1 MLVIKEIRM
10 SSMLEQAIIDAEQL
24 KETAQR
30 TAEEAVIEK
39 YQSEIKE
46 AVNAILEQEEPM
58 EEEAALEVT
67 EEGELSV
74 LEDLPTA
81 QLAEEDDIVEIN
93 LDKLEELLA
102 QEMEE
107 GNLDASDLSDR
118 HEVAEEMEA
127 LTEKELDEEIE
138 LDEDINDLLEED
150 DIDEIVVMGKK
161 GKVEMTPEEAKKEGY
176 LEEEL
181 DEELEISEQDLVE
194 AIKEMLGRHAEG
206 LGPDVEGE
214 EAEEESA
221 EAKAAAATSATPVDT
236 LEEVEDLEEEK
247 KPDFPDVDGDGDT
260 KEPISKAQKDKKEK
274 EGDEDKKDKDYSK
287 VPPQLRK
294 HMQKESRLLQKE
306 NKTLLRE
313 QKKMSNKVQLLENK
327 VQKYGTVI
335 EQLKQKLDESNLS
348 NAKLLYQNRILNSIS
363 LNERQKNKIVEAV
376 SNATTVEEAKIIF
389 ETLQSAVGLKS
400 KKTRKQESLDEVV
413 TRSSS
418 AFIPRKEVKP
428 NTDAFS
434 DRMKRLAG
442 LK

>member
-1 MLVIKEIRM
+1 M

-46 AVNAILEQEEPM
+46 AVSAILEQEEPL
-58 EEEAALEVT
+58 EEDEAALAVNEDGD
-67 EEGELSV
+67 GEISIV
-74 LEDLPTA
+74 EDLPSA
-81 QLAEEDDIVEIN
+81 QLAEDDDIVEIN
-93 LDKLEELLA
+93 LDKLEELMA

-107 GNLDASDLSDR
+107 GALDPADMLER
-118 HEVAEEMEA
+118 EEVAEEIEA
-127 LTEKELDEEIE
+127 ISEEEIE

-150 DIDEIVVMGKK
+150 DLEEVVVMGKK

-181 DEELEISEQDLVE
+181 DEEIEINEEDIAAVIAELLSEEEDE
-194 AIKEMLGRHAEG
+194 
-206 LGPDVEGE
+206 LGPDLK
-214 EAEEESA
+214 EEEI
-221 EAKAAAATSATPVDT
+221 

-260 KEPISKAQKDKKEK
+260 KEPISKAQKDKEEKEK
-274 EGDEDKKDKDYSK
+274 GDKDKKDKDYSK

-313 QKKMSNKVQLLENK
+313 QKKMNNKVQLLENK
-327 VQKYGTVI
+327 LNKYGTVI

-363 LNERQKNKIVEAV
+363 LNERQKDKIVEAI

-389 ETLQSAVGLKS
+389 ETLQSAVGIKS
-400 KKTRKQESLDEVV
+400 KKTRKQESLNEVV

-428 NTDAFS
+428 KTDAFS

>member
-1 MLVIKEIRM
+1 M

-46 AVNAILEQEEPM
+46 AVSAILEQEETL
-58 EEEAALEVT
+58 EEDEVALEVDT
-67 EEGELSV
+67 DGDMSIVEELPSV
-74 LEDLPTA
+74 

-93 LDKLEELLA
+93 LDKLEEMMADEMA
-102 QEMEE
+102 Q
-107 GNLDASDLSDR
+107 GDLDPSDMLER
-118 HEVAEEMEA
+118 EEVAEELA
-127 LTEKELDEEIE
+127 TITEEDLDEEIE
-138 LDEDINDLLEED
+138 LDEDINDLLQED
-150 DIDEIVVMGKK
+150 DLEEVVVMGKK

-176 LEEEL
+176 LEEEIEIN
-181 DEELEISEQDLVE
+181 EEDIVAVIAELLSE
-194 AIKEMLGRHAEG
+194 KEEEKED
-206 LGPDVEGE
+206 LGPDLQ
-214 EAEEESA
+214 EEE
-221 EAKAAAATSATPVDT
+221 T
-236 LEEVEDLEEEK
+236 LEEVEELEEEK

-274 EGDEDKKDKDYSK
+274 EGGEDKKDKDYSK

-306 NKTLLRE
+306 NKALLRE
-313 QKKMSNKVQLLENK
+313 QKKINNKVQLLENK

-363 LNERQKNKIVEAV
+363 LNERQKDKIVEAI

-400 KKTRKQESLDEVV
+400 KKTRKQESLNEVV

>member
-1 MLVIKEIRM
+1 MLVTKEIRM

-46 AVNAILEQEEPM
+46 AVSAILEQEEPL
-58 EEEAALEVT
+58 EEDEAALAVNEDGD
-67 EEGELSV
+67 GEISIV
-74 LEDLPTA
+74 EDLPSA
-81 QLAEEDDIVEIN
+81 QLAEDDDIVEIN
-93 LDKLEELLA
+93 LDKLEELMA

-107 GNLDASDLSDR
+107 GALDPADMLER
-118 HEVAEEMEA
+118 EEVAEEIEA
-127 LTEKELDEEIE
+127 ISEEEIE

-150 DIDEIVVMGKK
+150 DLEEVVVMGKK

-181 DEELEISEQDLVE
+181 DEEIEINEEDIAAVIAELLSEEEDE
-194 AIKEMLGRHAEG
+194 
-206 LGPDVEGE
+206 LGPDLK
-214 EAEEESA
+214 EEEI
-221 EAKAAAATSATPVDT
+221 

-260 KEPISKAQKDKKEK
+260 KEPISKAQKDKEEKEK
-274 EGDEDKKDKDYSK
+274 GDKDKKDKDYSK

-313 QKKMSNKVQLLENK
+313 QKKMNNKVQLLENK
-327 VQKYGTVI
+327 LNKYGTVI

-363 LNERQKNKIVEAV
+363 LNERQKDKIVEAI

-400 KKTRKQESLDEVV
+400 KKTRRQESLNEVV

-428 NTDAFS
+428 KTDVFS

>member
-1 MLVIKEIRM
+1 
-10 SSMLEQAIIDAEQL
+10 MLEQAIIDAEQL

-58 EEEAALEVT
+58 EEETEAAAVIDEDGTKIV
-67 EEGELSV
+67 
-74 LEDLPTA
+74 EDLPSA
-81 QLAEEDDIVEIN
+81 QLAEDDDIVEIN
-93 LDKLEELLA
+93 LDKLEELMA
-102 QEMEE
+102 QEIEE
-107 GNLDASDLSDR
+107 GELD
-118 HEVAEEMEA
+118 EEEMLDRAEVLED
-127 LTEKELDEEIE
+127 LTGNLDEEIE
-138 LDEDINDLLEED
+138 LDEDIDDLLEED
-150 DIDEIVVMGKK
+150 ELEEATIEIDESDLADVIA
-161 GKVEMTPEEAKKEGY
+161 ELLA
-176 LEEEL
+176 EEEP
-181 DEELEISEQDLVE
+181 D
-194 AIKEMLGRHAEG
+194 KENKKD
-206 LGPDVEGE
+206 LGPDLK
-214 EAEEESA
+214 EEE
-221 EAKAAAATSATPVDT
+221 T
-236 LEEVEDLEEEK
+236 LEEVEELEEKEEK
-247 KPDFPDVDGDGDT
+247 LAARA
-260 KEPISKAQKDKKEK
+260 EPKDKVTP
-274 EGDEDKKDKDYSK
+274 EDFKGLKKGTKY
-287 VPPQLRK
+287 VQ
-294 HMQKESRLLQKE
+294 ESRLLQKQ

-313 QKKMSNKVQLLENK
+313 QKKMNNKVQLLENK

-363 LNERQKNKIVEAV
+363 LNERQKDKIVEAI

-400 KKTRKQESLDEVV
+400 KKTRKQESLNEVV

-428 NTDAFS
+428 KTDAFS

>member
-1 MLVIKEIRM
+1 M

-46 AVNAILEQEEPM
+46 AVNTILEQEDPLE
-58 EEEAALEVT
+58 EEEAALVVDG
-67 EEGELSV
+67 EGEVSIV
-74 LEDLPTA
+74 EDLPSA

-93 LDKLEELLA
+93 LDKLEELMA

-107 GNLDASDLSDR
+107 GTMDPDDMLE
-118 HEVAEEMEA
+118 HEQVAEEIEA
-127 LTEKELDEEIE
+127 LSEESDLDEEIE

-150 DIDEIVVMGKK
+150 DLEEVVVMGKK
-161 GKVEMTPEEAKKEGY
+161 GKVEMTPEEAKKEGF
-176 LEEEL
+176 LEQELDDVL
-181 DEELEISEQDLVE
+181 DEEIEINEEDIADIIAELLSEEEDDE
-194 AIKEMLGRHAEG
+194 
-206 LGPDVEGE
+206 LGPDLK
-214 EAEEESA
+214 EEE
-221 EAKAAAATSATPVDT
+221 T

-274 EGDEDKKDKDYSK
+274 EGGEDKKDKDYSK

-306 NKTLLRE
+306 NKSLLRE
-313 QKKMSNKVQLLENK
+313 QKKNNNKEQLLENK

-363 LNERQKNKIVEAV
+363 LNERQKDKIVEAI

-400 KKTRKQESLDEVV
+400 KKTRKQESLNEVV

>member
-1 MLVIKEIRM
+1 MYKR
-10 SSMLEQAIIDAEQL
+10 Q
-24 KETAQR
+24 AQR

-46 AVNAILEQEEPM
+46 AVNQILEQEDTL
-58 EEEAALEVT
+58 EEDEAALVVD
-67 EEGELSV
+67 EGEASLV
-74 LEDLPTA
+74 DELPSA
-81 QLAEEDDIVEIN
+81 QLMDKEEVVEIN
-93 LDKLEELLA
+93 LDQLEELMA
-102 QEMEE
+102 QAMEE
-107 GNLDASDLSDR
+107 NSLDGSDLADR
-118 HEVAEEMEA
+118 HDVAAEITALQEEED
-127 LTEKELDEEIE
+127 LDEEIE
-138 LDEDINDLLEED
+138 LDEDINDLLEEED
-150 DIDEIVVMGKK
+150 
-161 GKVEMTPEEAKKEGY
+161 
-176 LEEEL
+176 LEEEI
-181 DEELEISEQDLVE
+181 DIEESELMEIIKNVLSEE
-194 AIKEMLGRHAEG
+194 
-206 LGPDVEGE
+206 LGPDLKDEETVEEG
-214 EAEEESA
+214 AD
-221 EAKAAAATSATPVDT
+221 TSAASVDT

-274 EGDEDKKDKDYSK
+274 EGGEDKKDKDYSK

-313 QKKMSNKVQLLENK
+313 QTKMNNKVQLLENK

-335 EQLKQKLDESNLS
+335 EQLKEKLDKSNLS

-363 LNERQKNKIVEAV
+363 LNERQKDKIVEAI

>member
-1 MLVIKEIRM
+1 M

-46 AVNAILEQEEPM
+46 AVNAILEQEEPL
-58 EEEAALEVT
+58 EEDEAALAVN
-67 EEGELSV
+67 EEGDGKITLV
-74 LEDLPTA
+74 DDLPSA
-81 QLAEEDDIVEIN
+81 QLEEEDEIVEIN
-93 LDKLEELLA
+93 LDKLEELMA

-107 GNLDASDLSDR
+107 GVLDPADMLER
-118 HEVAEEMEA
+118 EEVAEEIEV
-127 LTEKELDEEIE
+127 LSEEDLDEEIE
-138 LDEDINDLLEED
+138 LDEDIDDLLEED
-150 DIDEIVVMGKK
+150 DLDEEVILDDETAAKLGVM
-161 GKVEMTPEEAKKEGY
+161 PKEGI
-176 LEEEL
+176 EL
-181 DEELEISEQDLVE
+181 DEEIEINEEDIAAVIAELLSEEDE
-194 AIKEMLGRHAEG
+194 DEK
-206 LGPDVEGE
+206 LGPTLGKKKD
-214 EAEEESA
+214 
-221 EAKAAAATSATPVDT
+221 D
-236 LEEVEDLEEEK
+236 LEEVEELEEEK
-247 KPDFPDVDGDGDT
+247 LEMVDHDDDPETPKVPKFAADGEGQNDL
-260 KEPISKAQKDKKEK
+260 AKDKK
-274 EGDEDKKDKDYSK
+274 KKK
-287 VPPQLRK
+287 VD
-294 HMQKESRLLQKE
+294 ESRLLQKE

-313 QKKMSNKVQLLENK
+313 QKKMNNKVQLLENK

-363 LNERQKNKIVEAV
+363 LNERQKDKIVEAIT
-376 SNATTVEEAKIIF
+376 NATTVEEAKIIF

-400 KKTRKQESLDEVV
+400 KKTRRQESLDEVV

>member
-1 MLVIKEIRM
+1 M

-24 KETAQR
+24 KEAAQR

-46 AVNAILEQEEPM
+46 AVSKILEQEDPLA
-58 EEEAALEVT
+58 EEEVALEVT
-67 EEGELSV
+67 DEGEVSIV
-74 LEDLPTA
+74 EDLPSA
-81 QLAEEDDIVEIN
+81 QLTEEDDIVEIN
-93 LDKLEELLA
+93 LDQLEELMA

-107 GNLDASDLSDR
+107 GNLDPSDMLER
-118 HEVAEEMEA
+118 EEVAEEIEA
-127 LTEKELDEEIE
+127 LTEEEDLDEEVE
-138 LDEDINDLLEED
+138 LDEDLSDLLEED
-150 DIDEIVVMGKK
+150 DLEEIVVMGKK

-176 LEEEL
+176 LEEDL
-181 DEELEISEQDLVE
+181 DEEIEIDESELVE
-194 AIKEMLGRHAEG
+194 AIKEMLGSHKEDKE
-206 LGPDVEGE
+206 LGPDLKEEE
-214 EAEEESA
+214 EA
-221 EAKAAAATSATPVDT
+221 

-274 EGDEDKKDKDYSK
+274 EGGEDKKDKDYSK

-306 NKTLLRE
+306 NKSLLRE
-313 QKKMSNKVQLLENK
+313 QTKMGNKVQLLERKLN
-327 VQKYGTVI
+327 KYGTVI

-363 LNERQKNKIVEAV
+363 LNERQKDKIVEAIT
-376 SNATTVEEAKIIF
+376 NATTVEEAKIIF

-400 KKTRKQESLDEVV
+400 KKTRRQESLNEVV

>member
-1 MLVIKEIRM
+1 M

-46 AVNAILEQEEPM
+46 AVSAILEQEEPL
-58 EEEAALEVT
+58 EEDEAALAVNEDGD
-67 EEGELSV
+67 GEISIV
-74 LEDLPTA
+74 EDLPSA
-81 QLAEEDDIVEIN
+81 QLAEDDDIVEIN
-93 LDKLEELLA
+93 LDKLEELMA

-107 GNLDASDLSDR
+107 GALDPADMLER
-118 HEVAEEMEA
+118 EEVAEEIEA
-127 LTEKELDEEIE
+127 ISEEEIE

-150 DIDEIVVMGKK
+150 DLEEVVVMGKK

-181 DEELEISEQDLVE
+181 DEEIEINEEDIAAVIAELLSEEEDE
-194 AIKEMLGRHAEG
+194 
-206 LGPDVEGE
+206 LGPDLK
-214 EAEEESA
+214 EEEI
-221 EAKAAAATSATPVDT
+221 

-260 KEPISKAQKDKKEK
+260 KEPISKAQKDKEEKEK
-274 EGDEDKKDKDYSK
+274 GDKDKKDKDYSK

-313 QKKMSNKVQLLENK
+313 QKKMNNKVQLLENK
-327 VQKYGTVI
+327 LNKYGTVI

-363 LNERQKNKIVEAV
+363 LNERQKDKIVEAI

-389 ETLQSAVGLKS
+389 ETLQSAVGIKS
-400 KKTRKQESLDEVV
+400 KKTRKQESLNEVV

-428 NTDAFS
+428 KTDVFS

>member
-1 MLVIKEIRM
+1 M

-46 AVNAILEQEEPM
+46 AVSAILEQEETL
-58 EEEAALEVT
+58 EEDEVALEVDT
-67 EEGELSV
+67 DGDMSIVEELPSV
-74 LEDLPTA
+74 

-93 LDKLEELLA
+93 LDKLEEMMADEMA
-102 QEMEE
+102 Q
-107 GNLDASDLSDR
+107 GDLDPSDMLER
-118 HEVAEEMEA
+118 EEVAEELA
-127 LTEKELDEEIE
+127 TITEEDLDEEIE
-138 LDEDINDLLEED
+138 LDEDINDLLQED
-150 DIDEIVVMGKK
+150 DLEEVVVMGKK

-176 LEEEL
+176 LEEEIEIN
-181 DEELEISEQDLVE
+181 EEDIVAVIAELLSE
-194 AIKEMLGRHAEG
+194 KEEEKED
-206 LGPDVEGE
+206 LGPDLQ
-214 EAEEESA
+214 EEE
-221 EAKAAAATSATPVDT
+221 T
-236 LEEVEDLEEEK
+236 LEEVEELEEEK

-274 EGDEDKKDKDYSK
+274 EGGEDKKDKDYSK

-306 NKTLLRE
+306 NKALLRE
-313 QKKMSNKVQLLENK
+313 QKKINNKVQLLENK

-363 LNERQKNKIVEAV
+363 LNERQKDKIVEAI

-400 KKTRKQESLDEVV
+400 KKTRRQESLDEVV

>member
-1 MLVIKEIRM
+1 M

-46 AVNAILEQEEPM
+46 AVNQILEQEEPL
-58 EEEAALEVT
+58 EEEEVALEVD
-67 EEGELSV
+67 GDGDISLV
-74 LEDLPTA
+74 EDLPSA
-81 QLAEEDDIVEIN
+81 QLSEEDDIVEIN
-93 LDKLEELLA
+93 LDKLEEMMA
-102 QEMEE
+102 EEMEE
-107 GNLDASDLSDR
+107 GMLDPSDMQDR
-118 HEVAEEMEA
+118 HEVAEEIDT
-127 LTEKELDEEIE
+127 LTEEDLDEEIE
-138 LDEDINDLLEED
+138 LDEDINDLLEEE
-150 DIDEIVVMGKK
+150 EI
-161 GKVEMTPEEAKKEGY
+161 EEATIEIDDEKLAAAITGQMKE
-176 LEEEL
+176 EIEL
-181 DEELEISEQDLVE
+181 DEEIEINEADIAAVIAELLSEEEDE
-194 AIKEMLGRHAEG
+194 
-206 LGPDVEGE
+206 LGPDLKE
-214 EAEEESA
+214 E
-221 EAKAAAATSATPVDT
+221 T

-274 EGDEDKKDKDYSK
+274 EKGGEDKEDKDYSK

-306 NKTLLRE
+306 NKSLLRE
-313 QKKMSNKVQLLENK
+313 QKKTNNKVQLLENK
-327 VQKYGTVI
+327 LNKYGTVI

-363 LNERQKNKIVEAV
+363 LNERQKDKIVEAV

-400 KKTRKQESLDEVV
+400 KKTRKQESLNEVV

-428 NTDAFS
+428 KTDAFS

>member
-1 MLVIKEIRM
+1 M

-46 AVNAILEQEEPM
+46 AVNAILEQEETL
-58 EEEAALEVT
+58 EEDEVALEVNG
-67 EEGELSV
+67 EGDVSIV
-74 LEDLPTA
+74 EDLPSA
-81 QLAEEDDIVEIN
+81 QLAEDDDIVEIN
-93 LDKLEELLA
+93 LDKLEELMA

-107 GNLDASDLSDR
+107 GTLDPADMLE
-118 HEVAEEMEA
+118 HEQVAEEIDA
-127 LTEKELDEEIE
+127 LTEEEDLDEEIE

-150 DIDEIVVMGKK
+150 DLEELVVMGKK
-161 GKVEMTPEEAKKEGY
+161 EKVEMKED
-176 LEEEL
+176 L
-181 DEELEISEQDLVE
+181 DEEIEINEEVIAAVIAELLAE
-194 AIKEMLGRHAEG
+194 KEDE
-206 LGPDVEGE
+206 LGPDLDEGVAGGHFEYGSAMDAAMQAQMDYLRREKPKKKE
-214 EAEEESA
+214 EKEEE
-221 EAKAAAATSATPVDT
+221 D
-236 LEEVEDLEEEK
+236 EK
-247 KPDFPDVDGDGDT
+247 K
-260 KEPISKAQKDKKEK
+260 KELKEK
-274 EGDEDKKDKDYSK
+274 EEVKLAARAEPKDKVTPEDFKGLKKGTKY
-287 VPPQLRK
+287 V
-294 HMQKESRLLQKE
+294 KESKLLQKE

-313 QKKMSNKVQLLENK
+313 QKKTNNKVQLLENK

-363 LNERQKNKIVEAV
+363 LNERQKDKIVEAI

-400 KKTRKQESLDEVV
+400 KKTRKQESLNEVV

-428 NTDAFS
+428 KTDAFS

>member
-1 MLVIKEIRM
+1 M

-46 AVNAILEQEEPM
+46 AVNQILEQEDTL
-58 EEEAALEVT
+58 EEDEAALVVD
-67 EEGELSV
+67 EGEASLV
-74 LEDLPTA
+74 DELPSA
-81 QLAEEDDIVEIN
+81 QLMDEEEVVEIN
-93 LDKLEELLA
+93 LDQLEELMA
-102 QEMEE
+102 QAMEE
-107 GNLDASDLSDR
+107 GSLDGSDLADR
-118 HEVAEEMEA
+118 HDVAAEITALQEEED
-127 LTEKELDEEIE
+127 LDEEIE
-138 LDEDINDLLEED
+138 LDEDINDLLEEED
-150 DIDEIVVMGKK
+150 
-161 GKVEMTPEEAKKEGY
+161 
-176 LEEEL
+176 LEEEI
-181 DEELEISEQDLVE
+181 DIEESELMEIIKNVLSEE
-194 AIKEMLGRHAEG
+194 
-206 LGPDVEGE
+206 LGPDLKDEETVDEG
-214 EAEEESA
+214 ADAS
-221 EAKAAAATSATPVDT
+221 ATSVDT

-274 EGDEDKKDKDYSK
+274 EGGEDKKDKDYSK

-306 NKTLLRE
+306 NKSLLRE
-313 QKKMSNKVQLLENK
+313 QTKMNNKVQLLENK

-335 EQLKQKLDESNLS
+335 EQLKEKLDKSNLS

-363 LNERQKNKIVEAV
+363 LNERQKDKIVEAI

-400 KKTRKQESLDEVV
+400 KKTRKQESLNEVV

>member
-1 MLVIKEIRM
+1 M

-24 KETAQR
+24 KEAAQR

-46 AVNAILEQEEPM
+46 AVSVILEQEDTLE

-67 EEGELSV
+67 GEGEVSLV
-74 LEDLPTA
+74 DDLPTA

-93 LDKLEELLA
+93 LDKLEELMA

-107 GNLDASDLSDR
+107 GTLDPADMSDR
-118 HEVAEEMEA
+118 HQVAEEIDA
-127 LTEKELDEEIE
+127 LTEEDLDEEIE
-138 LDEDINDLLEED
+138 LDEDIDDLLNEATINIDDEALADALAGKRQMEED
-150 DIDEIVVMGKK
+150 
-161 GKVEMTPEEAKKEGY
+161 
-176 LEEEL
+176 L
-181 DEELEISEQDLVE
+181 DEEIEINEEDIAAVIAELLSE
-194 AIKEMLGRHAEG
+194 KEDE
-206 LGPDVEGE
+206 LGPDLKEEEEIVEEVEELE
-214 EAEEESA
+214 EAEEI
-221 EAKAAAATSATPVDT
+221 
-236 LEEVEDLEEEK
+236 EEEK
-247 KPDFPDVDGDGDT
+247 TEKHDDHPALKGKQKKNLPDELQGA
-260 KEPISKAQKDKKEK
+260 IIKKK
-274 EGDEDKKDKDYSK
+274 T
-287 VPPQLRK
+287 QN
-294 HMQKESRLLQKE
+294 ESRKLQKE

-313 QKKMSNKVQLLENK
+313 QKKMNNKVQLLENK

-363 LNERQKNKIVEAV
+363 LNERQKDKIVEAI

-400 KKTRKQESLDEVV
+400 KKTRKQESLNEVV

-428 NTDAFS
+428 KTDAFS

>member
-1 MLVIKEIRM
+1 M

-46 AVNAILEQEEPM
+46 AVNQILEQEEPL
-58 EEEAALEVT
+58 EEEEVALEVD
-67 EEGELSV
+67 GDGDISLV
-74 LEDLPTA
+74 EDLPSA
-81 QLAEEDDIVEIN
+81 QLSEEDDIVEIN
-93 LDKLEELLA
+93 LDKLEEMMA
-102 QEMEE
+102 EEMEE
-107 GNLDASDLSDR
+107 GMLDPSDMQDR
-118 HEVAEEMEA
+118 HEVAEEIDT
-127 LTEKELDEEIE
+127 LTEEDLDEEIE
-138 LDEDINDLLEED
+138 LDEDINDLLEEE
-150 DIDEIVVMGKK
+150 EI
-161 GKVEMTPEEAKKEGY
+161 EEATIEIDDEKLAAAITGQMKE
-176 LEEEL
+176 EIEL
-181 DEELEISEQDLVE
+181 DEEIEINEADIAAVIAELLSEEEDE
-194 AIKEMLGRHAEG
+194 
-206 LGPDVEGE
+206 LGPDLKE
-214 EAEEESA
+214 E
-221 EAKAAAATSATPVDT
+221 T

-274 EGDEDKKDKDYSK
+274 EKGGEDKEDKDYSK

-306 NKTLLRE
+306 NKSLLRE
-313 QKKMSNKVQLLENK
+313 QKKTNNKVQLLENK
-327 VQKYGTVI
+327 LNKYGTVI

-363 LNERQKNKIVEAV
+363 LNERQKDKIVEAI

-400 KKTRKQESLDEVV
+400 KKTRKQESLNEVV

-418 AFIPRKEVKP
+418 AFIPRKEVK
-428 NTDAFS
+428 DIG
-434 DRMKRLAG
+434 K
-442 LK
+442 

>member
-1 MLVIKEIRM
+1 M

-46 AVNAILEQEEPM
+46 AVSAILEQEEPL
-58 EEEAALEVT
+58 EEDEAALAVNEDGD
-67 EEGELSV
+67 GEISIV
-74 LEDLPTA
+74 EDLPSA
-81 QLAEEDDIVEIN
+81 QLAEDDDIVEIN
-93 LDKLEELLA
+93 LDKLEELMA

-107 GNLDASDLSDR
+107 GALDPADMLER
-118 HEVAEEMEA
+118 EEVAEEIEA
-127 LTEKELDEEIE
+127 ISEEEIE

-150 DIDEIVVMGKK
+150 DLEEVVVMGKK

-181 DEELEISEQDLVE
+181 DEEIEINEEDIAAVIAELLSEEEDE
-194 AIKEMLGRHAEG
+194 
-206 LGPDVEGE
+206 LGPDLK
-214 EAEEESA
+214 EEEI
-221 EAKAAAATSATPVDT
+221 

-260 KEPISKAQKDKKEK
+260 KEPISKAQKDKEEKEK
-274 EGDEDKKDKDYSK
+274 GDKDKKDKDYSK

-313 QKKMSNKVQLLENK
+313 QKKMNNKVQLLENK
-327 VQKYGTVI
+327 LNKYGTVI

-363 LNERQKNKIVEAV
+363 LNERQKDKIVEAI

-389 ETLQSAVGLKS
+389 ETLQSAVGIKS
-400 KKTRKQESLDEVV
+400 KKTRKQESLNEVV

>member
-1 MLVIKEIRM
+1 M

-46 AVNAILEQEEPM
+46 AVNAILEQEEDL

-67 EEGELSV
+67 GEGDLSLV
-74 LEDLPTA
+74 DDLPAA

-93 LDKLEELLA
+93 LDKLEELIA

-107 GNLDASDLSDR
+107 GVLDPADMSDR
-118 HEVAEEMEA
+118 HQVAEEIEA
-127 LTEKELDEEIE
+127 LSEEDLDEEIE
-138 LDEDINDLLEED
+138 LDEDIDDLLEE
-150 DIDEIVVMGKK
+150 E
-161 GKVEMTPEEAKKEGY
+161 ELEEATIQIDDEKLAAAITGQMKE
-176 LEEEL
+176 EVEL
-181 DEELEISEQDLVE
+181 DEEIEINEEDIAAVIAELLSE
-194 AIKEMLGRHAEG
+194 KEEEKED
-206 LGPDVEGE
+206 LGPDLK
-214 EAEEESA
+214 EEE
-221 EAKAAAATSATPVDT
+221 T
-236 LEEVEDLEEEK
+236 LEEVEELEEKLGDGKTQGTDSVEAGLDKNKKFTRMDLAAEKGGKRGDEK
-247 KPDFPDVDGDGDT
+247 KKVD
-260 KEPISKAQKDKKEK
+260 ESK
-274 EGDEDKKDKDYSK
+274 
-287 VPPQLRK
+287 
-294 HMQKESRLLQKE
+294 LLQKE

-313 QKKMSNKVQLLENK
+313 QKKMNNKVQLLENK
-327 VQKYGTVI
+327 VEKYGTVI
-335 EQLKQKLDESNLS
+335 EQLKEKLDESNLT

-363 LNERQKNKIVEAV
+363 LNERQKDKIVEAI

-400 KKTRKQESLDEVV
+400 KKTRKQESLNEVV

-428 NTDAFS
+428 KTDVFS